1 MVRGTGVVSS
11 DTHEAFLDRVYE
23 AAIDPRLWTD
33 VIEQT
38 ADLLGGTEANL
49 IDQDEMTC
57 EGRAIYARSDPAA
70 IPLYFQHYIRCSPL
84 LRTEAPRA
92 PRILTD
98 EDKLPKRE
106 LIRTEYYNDFLRKF
120 DCHSILIVRLAVC
133 GSRSVAV
140 NLVRPANR
148 EPFGRRDLET
158 ASRLHPHLIRAYNLS
173 SKLFG
178 IRTWESGAGKFL
190 EDSMMALFLVGADG
204 KVQRSNPA
212 AEALLAGS
220 SDLTSR
226 NGVLRGAS
234 SEVTR
239 KLHALIAAACEPDV
253 GRRSAGSMPL
263 PRDDRGPLSVT
274 ATPFGG
280 EQAEFLLAE
289 LTSGRSALL
298 CVSDP
303 YSDAAVPEQRLQD
316 LFGLS
321 RAEARVA
328 RQLLEGRVPREAA
341 KKLGV
346 SFYTVRGHLVR
357 MYQKTGVNRQAEL
370 VRMMTRA
377 LGRLPG

>member
-1 MVRGTGVVSS
+1 VISS

-23 AAIDPRLWTD
+23 AAIDPRLWID
-33 VIEQT
+33 VIERS

-70 IPLYFQHYIRCSPL
+70 MPLYLQRYIRCSPL
-84 LRTEAPRA
+84 LKTEAPRA

-120 DCHSILIVRLAVC
+120 DCHSILIVRLAVR
-133 GSRSVAV
+133 GSRSVAL
-140 NLVRPANR
+140 NLIRPANR
-148 EPFGRRDLET
+148 EPFGRRDLEM
-158 ASRLHPHLIRAYNLS
+158 AAQLHPHLIRAYNLS

-190 EDSMMALFLVGADG
+190 EDSAMALFVVGADG
-204 KVQRSNPA
+204 RVRRANPA
-212 AEALLAGS
+212 AEAFLAGS
-220 SDLTSR
+220 SGLTAR
-226 NGVLRGAS
+226 NGVLRAAGS
-234 SEVTR
+234 DMTR
-239 KLHALIAAACEPDV
+239 KLHALIAAACEPNAA
-253 GRRSAGSMPL
+253 RRSAGSMQL
-263 PRDDRGPLSVT
+263 PREGLGPLSVT

-280 EQAEFLLAE
+280 DQAEFLVGE
-289 LTSGRSALL
+289 ISSGRSALL

-303 YSDAAVPEQRLQD
+303 YADACIPEQRLQD

-328 RQLLEGRVPREAA
+328 RQLLEGRGPRDAA

-346 SFYTVRGHLVR
+346 SFFTVRGHLVR

-377 LGRLPG
+377 LGRLPD